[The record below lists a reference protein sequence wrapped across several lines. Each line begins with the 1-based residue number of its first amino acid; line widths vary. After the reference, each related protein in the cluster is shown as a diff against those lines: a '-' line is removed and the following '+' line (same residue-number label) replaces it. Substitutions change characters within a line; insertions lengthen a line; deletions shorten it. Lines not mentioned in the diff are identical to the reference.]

1 MYILTT
7 CNPEDG
13 AYAITN
19 NYGEKILYIFE
30 EEDDAERY
38 LGMLEYS
45 DYPEMQITE
54 VNPEVAI
61 LACERM
67 DYRYV
72 IITPEDIV
80 VPPDYAK
87 VSNSKI

>member
-1 MYILTT
+1 
-7 CNPEDG
+7 
-13 AYAITN
+13 
-19 NYGEKILYIFE
+19 
-30 EEDDAERY
+30 
-38 LGMLEYS
+38 
-45 DYPEMQITE
+45 MQITE